1 MKQNKALKKLHDMTS
16 HRKALPALALAFMVL
31 ASITSTTWASALYI
45 LTDTQETTVILEG
58 SDTIP
63 DLSSHLVDVTSNTRC
78 KDLTLSEGQTV
89 TIHYEGAVL
98 SVQSEGETISA
109 LLDRLHIVPRRL
121 EMVAVDLTGN
131 GAVLTIGED
140 ITYYESVVEA
150 DPYTTTRV
158 PNPYMLKGTEQVV
171 QAGVNGVC
179 TAVYEVVWSQ
189 GEMISRQ
196 RVEEKDSTTVDE
208 IIEYGTSTDKV
219 GTRSPISNVTTN
231 ADGSGVLTL
240 ANGDTVAFSAVKN
253 MTATAYTAGQSG
265 VDHHTATGAQVR
277 TGTVAVDRRVIPL
290 GTKMYIVTNKGSYVY
305 GLSVAE
311 DTGVRGNIV
320 DLYMPTYEDCINF
333 GRRGVTVYILE

>member
-1 MKQNKALKKLHDMTS
+1 MTS
-16 HRKALPALALAFMVL
+16 RCKTLPALLLAFMML
-31 ASITSTTWASALYI
+31 ASTSSTTWASALYI
-45 LTDTQETTVILEG
+45 LTDTQETTMILEG
-58 SDTIP
+58 SDKIP
-63 DLSSHLVDVTSNTRC
+63 DLSSQLVDVTSNTRC

-98 SVQSEGETISA
+98 SVQSQGETISA

-140 ITYYESVVEA
+140 ITYYETVTED

-158 PNPYMLKGTEQVV
+158 PNAKLNKGVERVV
-171 QAGVNGVC
+171 QAGVNGVR

-208 IIEYGTSTDKV
+208 IVEYGTSTTTV
-219 GTRSPISNVTTN
+219 GTQSPITNVTTN
-231 ADGSGVLTL
+231 TDGSGVLTL

-253 MTATAYTAGQSG
+253 MTATAYTAGEGG
-265 VDHHTATGAQVR
+265 VDHHTATGTRVR
-277 TGTVAVDRRVIPL
+277 TGTVAVDKRVIPL
-290 GTKMYIVTNKGSYVY
+290 GTKMYIVTSKGSYVY

-320 DLYMPTYEDCINF
+320 DLYLPTYEDCINF